1 MINELLNR
9 PQRNIRANKLINK
22 NGKVHNTPTAIA
34 ENFNEYFANIAS
46 NLKNEIANRSDV
58 TADESYKEFL
68 QRPVENELCLS
79 NVSPHEVHKVV

>member
-9 PQRNIRANKLINK
+9 SQRTIRANKLINK

-46 NLKNEIANRSDV
+46 NLKNEIAKRSDV
-58 TADESYKEFL
+58 TADESCKEFL

-79 NVSPHEVHKVV
+79 NISPHEVHKVV